1 MMQRITA
8 MTALLVLSATGAQAQ
23 DPAYSTVQSEGEATV
38 YGLPTYIEFFVDR
51 TFEADSLE
59 IAMQQAEPFGDALR
73 SAMAAAE
80 LQPSEFNALGPVI
93 LDATKKTVKVSI
105 GLQFSVGSLGGPD
118 TANQRYA
125 ALCQKMATITTTLE
139 AALRGPRLDT
149 ADPEAL
155 LRNGVAEA
163 IANAYPAAEAAA
175 TVLNVPILAV
185 DRVEVTSVTWN
196 TPNRY
201 WENEPNL
208 RQIACTVKV
217 KVSYALSVT
226 TAP

>member
-1 MMQRITA
+1 MVQRITA
-8 MTALLVLSATGAQAQ
+8 SAALLVLAAWSATAQ
-23 DPAYSTVQSEGEATV
+23 DPAYSTVQSQGEATV

-51 TFEADSLE
+51 VFEADTLE
-59 IAMQQAEPFGDALR
+59 TAMQQAEPFGDSLRGAL
-73 SAMAAAE
+73 AAAE
-80 LQPSEFNALGPVI
+80 LQPSEYNALGPVI
-93 LDATKKTVKVSI
+93 ADANKKTVKVSI
-105 GLQFSVGSLGGPD
+105 GVQFSVGSLGGPD

-125 ALCQKMATITTTLE
+125 SLCHKMAEAATTLG
-139 AALRGPRLDT
+139 AQLRGPRLDT

-155 LRNGVAEA
+155 VRNGVSEA

-185 DRVEVTSVTWN
+185 DRVQVSSVTWN

-217 KVSYALSVT
+217 DVVYALSVT
-226 TAP
+226 VAP